1 MDRKKIL
8 ESILIDEEAIF
19 ANLVEKAKKIFGLNA
34 RGDIVFLI
42 PRDSLTQRQLV
53 AVYLTG
59 RLFAK
64 ELEIIDSEIVVAD
77 DLSVFLGTDKKTVAA
92 RLHDLKKEH
101 IVESPGRGQFSIS
114 ISGADK
120 ILDEISKSFTD

>member
-1 MDRKKIL
+1 MDRKKYL
-8 ESILIDEEAIF
+8 EGILIDEEAIF
-19 ANLVEKAKKIFGLNA
+19 RSLVEKAKKIFGLTP
-34 RGDIVFLI
+34 RGEIVFLI

-53 AVYLTG
+53 ATYLIG

-64 ELEIIDSEIVVAD
+64 ELEIVASEIVTAD
-77 DLSVFLGTDKKTVAA
+77 DLSMLMTIDKKTVTA

-120 ILDEISKSFTD
+120 ILNEITNNLST

>member
-1 MDRKKIL
+1 MDRKKVL
-8 ESILIDEEAIF
+8 EGILIDEDAIF
-19 ANLVEKAKKIFGLNA
+19 RTLVEKAKKIFGLNT
-34 RGDIVFLI
+34 RGDIIFLV
-42 PRDSLTQRQLV
+42 PRDSLTQRQLIS
-53 AVYLTG
+53 VYLIG

-64 ELEIIDSEIVVAD
+64 ELEISDSEVATAD
-77 DLSVFLGTDKKTVAA
+77 DLSVFIGTDKKSVAA

-120 ILDEISKSFTD
+120 ILDEISISLSD

>member
-8 ESILIDEEAIF
+8 EGILIDEDAIYEG
-19 ANLVEKAKKIFGLNA
+19 LVEKAKKIFRLNP
-34 RGDIVFLI
+34 RGQIVFLV

-53 AVYLTG
+53 ATFLIG
-59 RLFAK
+59 RLFAR
-64 ELEIIDSEIVVAD
+64 ELEIVNSEIVTAD
-77 DLSVFLGTDKKTVAA
+77 DLSVLMATDKKSVTA

-120 ILDEISKSFTD
+120 ILDEIINNLSS